1 MQEDVPFATPFCHAH
16 IGGPSGRYAQKRK
29 QEAEPTNIKSASS
42 QTTELSAPAQLR
54 TPPADRAMMQTW
66 EEHVEVH
73 VYLTRDRLDEL
84 AWQHIAVGAE
94 PLSTAALLT
103 LTADEIDY
111 LYARIA
117 SSLETQLIRA
127 GGLE

>member
-1 MQEDVPFATPFCHAH
+1 
-16 IGGPSGRYAQKRK
+16 
-29 QEAEPTNIKSASS
+29 
-42 QTTELSAPAQLR
+42 
-54 TPPADRAMMQTW
+54 MMQTW